1 MDFAFQ
7 VNSNQLPYDKK
18 AFVKD
23 AILKKHRHQYEGNKT
38 KSNGEH
44 GSHASNMSKLPLIRS
59 LADIGKNH
67 STSKSKTCC
76 PFCSVYATFSKRSI
90 IINLNPV
97 QYKSETLTSW

>member
-1 MDFAFQ
+1 MIFADFAFQ

-76 PFCSVYATFSKRSI
+76 MPFLFSLCNLFQTFHYHKPKPCSV
-90 IINLNPV
+90 
-97 QYKSETLTSW
+97 QE